1 MSQKHAAAKARSNLM
16 SQSRE
21 NDVARHYRD
30 ELTEFREHAKCEV
43 EEFQSEL
50 VELRRQQRNDDDES
64 DVLDQRIAQAQ
75 SERDQAILEMKES
88 QEMARSQRDRF
99 EQQIQEMKNEGG
111 DDDLAAKMNEF
122 ELREKT
128 MRGEMS
134 ALTNKL
140 DRFVSEI
147 EQMQVSEA
155 RLQEKNLR
163 LECKIAAAT
172 QRKMSGE

>member
-1 MSQKHAAAKARSNLM
+1 
-16 SQSRE
+16 
-21 NDVARHYRD
+21 
-30 ELTEFREHAKCEV
+30 
-43 EEFQSEL
+43 
-50 VELRRQQRNDDDES
+50 
-64 DVLDQRIAQAQ
+64 
-75 SERDQAILEMKES
+75 
-88 QEMARSQRDRF
+88 MARSQRDRF